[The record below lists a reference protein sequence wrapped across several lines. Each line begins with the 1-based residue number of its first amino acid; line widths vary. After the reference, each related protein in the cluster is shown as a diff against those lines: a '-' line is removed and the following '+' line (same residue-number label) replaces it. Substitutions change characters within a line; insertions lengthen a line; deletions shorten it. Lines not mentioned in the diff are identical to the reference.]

1 MNARIEKLQAERD
14 KILLNIEKAEKNLK
28 KWKARLPEVE
38 KEIKRLENEECLEFL
53 SQKAITLEKLISVFG
68 SAEPTEEG
76 DD

>member
-28 KWKARLPEVE
+28 KWKSRLPEVE

-68 SAEPTEEG
+68 SADPTEEG

>member
-14 KILLNIEKAEKNLK
+14 KIYLNIEKAEKNLK
-28 KWKARLPEVE
+28 KWKSRLPEVE

>member
-14 KILLNIEKAEKNLK
+14 KIHLNIEKAEKNLK
-28 KWKARLPEVE
+28 KWKSRLPEVE

>member
-28 KWKARLPEVE
+28 KWKSRLPEVE
-38 KEIKRLENEECLEFL
+38 KEIKRLENEECLDFL

-68 SAEPTEEG
+68 SADPTEEG

>member
-14 KILLNIEKAEKNLK
+14 KINLNIEKAEKNLK
-28 KWKARLPEVE
+28 KWKSRLPEVE

-68 SAEPTEEG
+68 SADPTEEG

>member
-28 KWKARLPEVE
+28 KWKSRLPEVE